1 MFCSIATDMEVEKKR
16 NDEITK
22 PLFQHFRMKIGI
34 K

>member
-1 MFCSIATDMEVEKKR
+1 MEVEKKR